1 MCRDA
6 NLRPLISRRGKLIGR
21 RGSNWFFVVVSAPPL
36 SNPSYAPALVY
47 VYVPMSV
54 RVWIRQA
61 YDTRVDQ
68 FYYDFISSFRLEWRE
83 YVKNMVFYA
92 NCAI

>member
-1 MCRDA
+1 MAVR
-6 NLRPLISRRGKLIGR
+6 LRFLCPNTVL
-21 RGSNWFFVVVSAPPL
+21 
-36 SNPSYAPALVY
+36 
-47 VYVPMSV
+47 SV

-68 FYYDFISSFRLEWRE
+68 FYYDFISSFCLEWRE
-83 YVKNMVFYA
+83 YIKNMVFYA